1 MCIRDSGK
9 CACAGDYQVGPSI
22 CARHVLNKIVQP
34 NACRLTVLPGLLS
47 FKTVSLAALLPNGDF
62 VQTSSDP
69 HLTRHQ
75 GDEPIELAVT
85 GTASILIPLPQAI
98 DDHQTRNAEVL
109 AASGAAVLLAQQE
122 ATPERV
128 ADLLEA
134 WIESPLSV
142 ATMSRAA
149 LGLSRADA
157 TDRVVTVMKE
167 IAHASI

>member
-1 MCIRDSGK
+1 
-9 CACAGDYQVGPSI
+9 
-22 CARHVLNKIVQP
+22 
-34 NACRLTVLPGLLS
+34 
-47 FKTVSLAALLPNGDF
+47 
-62 VQTSSDP
+62 
-69 HLTRHQ
+69 
-75 GDEPIELAVT
+75 
-85 GTASILIPLPQAI
+85 LIPLPQAI

-134 WIESPLSV
+134 WIASPLSV

-157 TDRVVTVMKE
+157 TDRVVTVIKE